1 MAAQGEAGRKR
12 THSID
17 DEELPTDVVARG
29 TCQEDDGASKVP
41 RLAPPPCWDAF
52 RDLAQAHRVLQQL
65 LVPVCE
71 SRKQRQRGP
80 RQHSASGG
88 CDFRNRRRSC

>member
-1 MAAQGEAGRKR
+1 MGIEGARKGGKERMTAQGEAGGKR

-52 RDLAQAHRVLQQL
+52 RNLAQAHRVLQQL
-65 LVPVCE
+65 LVPVKMLGML
-71 SRKQRQRGP
+71 R
-80 RQHSASGG
+80 
-88 CDFRNRRRSC
+88 